1 MLTGYLKSFPPKT
14 TFDND
19 NATAL
24 QGELKRAK
32 LLKSSDMPAN
42 VVRLNSKVIIKED
55 LGEKLIELV
64 LVAPDQANIKERK
77 ISVLAPIGTAL
88 IGFSQ
93 GQQVNWQ
100 VPAGR
105 KTFTILQ
112 VIND

>member
-1 MLTGYLKSFPPKT
+1 MLTGYLKSFPPT
-14 TFDND
+14 TSFDNE

-32 LLKSSDMPAN
+32 LVKSADMPAN